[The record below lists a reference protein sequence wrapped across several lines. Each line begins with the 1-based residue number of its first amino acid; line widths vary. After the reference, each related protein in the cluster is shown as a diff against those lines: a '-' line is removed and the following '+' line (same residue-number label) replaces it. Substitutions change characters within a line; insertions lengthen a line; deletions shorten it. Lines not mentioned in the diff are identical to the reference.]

1 MLTSIE
7 VRHLRKKY
15 GPLEV
20 LNDVGFTL
28 NDGEF
33 LTILGPSGSGKT
45 TMLGAIAGFVEP
57 DDGDI
62 LVGGSS
68 ILHLQPRFRNLGV
81 VFQSYALFPYL
92 TVCGNVEF
100 GLRMRNV
107 RESERRRRVD
117 DALQQVGLAG
127 FSQRFPNQ
135 LSGGQQ
141 QRVALARALVVNPS
155 ALLLDE
161 PLGALDRRLRQRV
174 GLELKNI
181 QRNTGVPVLNVT
193 HDQEEAMIM
202 SDRLIVM
209 NEGRV
214 EQIDT
219 PVSVYKYPHSV
230 FVANFLG
237 EANFLPVSVLEN
249 NGSTLTVEYEDHSL
263 GSVRAPRRYAV
274 TKGCRDARVCIRPEC
289 LKLATKNSDS
299 YENSLEGVFVS
310 SLHLGSSVRYI
321 IRALNRDL
329 IISSGDSAE
338 LARFEPGSRVT
349 VRWKAEDSQLLLH

>member
-1 MLTSIE
+1 MPASIE
-7 VRHLRKKY
+7 VRHLKKKY
-15 GPLEV
+15 GSLEV
-20 LNDVGFTL
+20 LKDVGFTL

-45 TMLGAIAGFVEP
+45 TMLGVIAGFVDP

-62 LVGGSS
+62 LIGDSS
-68 ILHLQPRFRNLGV
+68 ILHVQPRFRNLGV

-92 TVCGNVEF
+92 TVQGNVEF
-100 GLRMRNV
+100 GLRMRNMAAP
-107 RESERRRRVD
+107 ERKKRVD
-117 DALQQVGLAG
+117 NALQQVGLGG
-127 FSQRFPNQ
+127 FAQRLPSQ

-141 QRVALARALVVNPS
+141 QRVALARALVVDPT

-181 QRNTGVPVLNVT
+181 QRETGVPVLNVT

-209 NEGRV
+209 NEGRI

-219 PVSVYKYPHSV
+219 PANVYKYPHSV

-237 EANFLPVSVLEN
+237 EVNLLPVSVLEN
-249 NGSTLTVEYEDHSL
+249 NGSTITVEYENKSV

-274 TKGCRDARVCIRPEC
+274 ARGSTNAQICIRPENV
-289 LKLATKNSDS
+289 KLVVENYGSC
-299 YENSLEGVFVS
+299 ENSLEAIFVN
-310 SLHLGSSVRYI
+310 SLYLGSSIRYTVH
-321 IRALNRDL
+321 ALGRDL
-329 IISSGDSAE
+329 IVSSNTTNMIDP
-338 LARFEPGSRVT
+338 EPGSRVT
-349 VRWKAEDSQLLLH
+349 LEWKADDSQLLLN